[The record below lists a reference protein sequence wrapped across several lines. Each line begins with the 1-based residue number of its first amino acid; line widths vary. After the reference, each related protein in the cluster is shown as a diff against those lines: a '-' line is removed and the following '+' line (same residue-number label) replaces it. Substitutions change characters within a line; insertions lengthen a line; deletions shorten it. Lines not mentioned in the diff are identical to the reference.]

1 MLDGGGRVG
10 PYISVYAV
18 YMVTILW
25 YGMVGGGVQEEQWQ
39 GADKDTKTPLLPPN
53 PLSDQC
59 SLYCNICASHPQSHS
74 ASKITNKDHSRLLHP
89 LEVGPL
95 RHIFILH
102 LLL

>member
-10 PYISVYAV
+10 PYISVYTV
-18 YMVTILW
+18 YMVTILR

-59 SLYCNICASHPQSHS
+59 SLYCNICVSH
-74 ASKITNKDHSRLLHP
+74 
-89 LEVGPL
+89 
-95 RHIFILH
+95 
-102 LLL
+102 